1 MIREIDTA
9 DFDFKEKVLVCI
21 TAQSN
26 SRRLI
31 DAGAEVASQCS
42 GELHILHVQKGD
54 NVFNNNETL
63 HLLQQLFVY
72 GSEKGGMIH
81 AFCEEDIAG
90 SIAHFVEEEKIT
102 KLVLGELPE
111 SMRKQLEKSRRENQF
126 QKILDRLPE
135 NVQAVIIKRTEEKTA
150 REESKRKIV

>member
-9 DFDFKEKVLVCI
+9 DFGFREKVLVCI

-31 DAGAEVASQCS
+31 DAGAEVASKCS
-42 GELHILHVQKGD
+42 GELHILHVQKGE
-54 NVFNNNETL
+54 NVFNNSETL
-63 HLLQQLFVY
+63 HLLQQLFLY

-90 SIAHFVEEEKIT
+90 SIAHFVKEEKIT
-102 KLVLGELPE
+102 RLVLGELPE
-111 SMRKQLEKSRRENQF
+111 AMRKQLEKSHRENQF
-126 QKILDRLPE
+126 QKILDSLPKG
-135 NVQAVIIKRTEEKTA
+135 VRAVIIKRAEEKTA
-150 REESKRKIV
+150 GEETKRKIV